1 MQLTL
6 AFSERMIAIYFS
18 EGMIYSSPIYFS
30 FVARDAQCNSM
41 DVCMRAHDAG
51 MLGHNAQLR
60 QCI

>member
-6 AFSERMIAIYFS
+6 AFSERMIDIYFS
-18 EGMIYSSPIYFS
+18 EGTIYIYFS

-41 DVCMRAHDAG
+41 DVCMHAHDAG